1 MHQLRLTRD
10 LTYKGV
16 CSDFMRYQRRGFS
29 GLAQQL
35 CGVTG
40 DPASLPPFTLL
51 PASCRFSPTCS
62 CLRLR
67 CSSVPHTCTEPTP
80 VAALRLQGPSLWA
93 TVSRSTHQAGCPRG
107 ALVADRVTG
116 FGTHGRT
123 VRRVR
128 YKRTLE
134 FQGRWGASP
143 VFWTFQGIRK

>member
-10 LTYKGV
+10 LKYKGV

-93 TVSRSTHQAGCPRG
+93 TVSRSTCQAGRPWG
-107 ALVADRVTG
+107 ALVADHVTG
-116 FGTHGRT
+116 FGTRAA
-123 VRRVR
+123 
-128 YKRTLE
+128 LS
-134 FQGRWGASP
+134 GASATNAP
-143 VFWTFQGIRK
+143 SNSRVAGERVLFSGLSRE